1 MIIILVTSSE
11 SWDCFRLHAVM
22 SNFSCLGDPVTV
34 ACLNLGEAI
43 LTIASMLTVML
54 IIILGNLLV
63 VVTVYR
69 DRKLRL
75 QRQNWLIISLAL
87 ADLLVGL
94 LVMPLTLIYEIIGEW
109 KMGNVLCEMWLA
121 LDVLFVT
128 ASILHI
134 CAISLDRYFSVT
146 SPLTYPA
153 KRTPKRMFIY
163 IGVSWVVS
171 LLICLPPIFGW
182 RPERRPGE
190 CAVSTDIGY
199 VLYSSLGSFY
209 IPVIILVIVY
219 AKIYSITIKHSRQ
232 RLKETERRDNTLSLL
247 TAKPTTKQIVELE
260 LLEENSDG
268 DEKDNSTNK
277 EAINQVC
284 WHLRKI
290 SEELPT
296 VKLKKVSATQRILH
310 TFDPKRVVL
319 PKSEKELNAEKRRR
333 KLKAKERQ
341 ATLLLGIILSAFI
354 LSWLP
359 FFEAIN
365 QVCWHLRKISEEL
378 PTVKLKKV
386 SATQR
391 ILHTFDPK
399 RVVLPKSEKELNAE
413 KRRRKL
419 KAKERQATLLLGI
432 ILSAFILSWLPFF
445 VMYVIGA
452 FGYEAPAV
460 VFKFFFWLGYCNSGI
475 NPVIYTV
482 FNREFKRGLCRQ
494 LRKFERYVEPITD
507 FYK

>member
-1 MIIILVTSSE
+1 
-11 SWDCFRLHAVM
+11 M
-22 SNFSCLGDPVTV
+22 SNFSCLSAPVTV
-34 ACLNLGEAI
+34 ACLNLGEAVV
-43 LTIASMLTVML
+43 TIASMLTVML

-163 IGVSWVVS
+163 IGVSWIVS

-232 RLKETERRDNTLSLL
+232 RLKETERRDHTLSVL
-247 TAKPTTKQIVELE
+247 TAKPRTKQIVELE

-268 DEKDNSTNK
+268 EEKYDHSSK
-277 EAINQVC
+277 VSINQVC

-290 SEELPT
+290 SEELPHPS
-296 VKLKKVSATQRILH
+296 VHKENSY
-310 TFDPKRVVL
+310 DSKRAVI
-319 PKSEKELNAEKRRR
+319 PKSEKELSAEKRRR

-341 ATLLLGIILSAFI
+341 ATM
-354 LSWLP
+354 
-359 FFEAIN
+359 
-365 QVCWHLRKISEEL
+365 
-378 PTVKLKKV
+378 
-386 SATQR
+386 
-391 ILHTFDPK
+391 
-399 RVVLPKSEKELNAE
+399 
-413 KRRRKL
+413 
-419 KAKERQATLLLGI
+419 LLGI

-452 FGYEAPAV
+452 FGFEAPAV

>member
-1 MIIILVTSSE
+1 
-11 SWDCFRLHAVM
+11 M
-22 SNFSCLGDPVTV
+22 SNFSCLDDHVTV
-34 ACLNLGEAI
+34 ACLNLIEAI
-43 LTIASMLTVML
+43 ITIASMLTVML

-63 VVTVYR
+63 VVTVYC

-146 SPLTYPA
+146 SPLTYPS
-153 KRTPKRMFIY
+153 KRTPTRMFVY
-163 IGVSWVVS
+163 IGVAWVVS

-190 CAVSTDIGY
+190 CAVSTDVGY

-209 IPVIILVIVY
+209 IPVIILVLVY
-219 AKIYSITIKHSRQ
+219 ARIYSITIKHSRQ
-232 RLKETERRDNTLSLL
+232 RLKETERRDQTLSLL
-247 TAKPTTKQIVELE
+247 TAKPSRYFELSNWNCLKRIQTEMTRNIMQTRFIHIFSFGLLVSEHRLYLE
-260 LLEENSDG
+260 LDLYSFL
-268 DEKDNSTNK
+268 
-277 EAINQVC
+277 IQ
-284 WHLRKI
+284 
-290 SEELPT
+290 
-296 VKLKKVSATQRILH
+296 
-310 TFDPKRVVL
+310 
-319 PKSEKELNAEKRRR
+319 
-333 KLKAKERQ
+333 
-341 ATLLLGIILSAFI
+341 
-354 LSWLP
+354 
-359 FFEAIN
+359 
-365 QVCWHLRKISEEL
+365 
-378 PTVKLKKV
+378 
-386 SATQR
+386 
-391 ILHTFDPK
+391 
-399 RVVLPKSEKELNAE
+399 
-413 KRRRKL
+413 
-419 KAKERQATLLLGI
+419 
-432 ILSAFILSWLPFF
+432 F

-494 LRKFERYVEPITD
+494 LHKFERYLRSLTD

>member
-1 MIIILVTSSE
+1 MKVLFGGTDAIPQRDDTARNEFTQQFGSQAVACHFVIR
-11 SWDCFRLHAVM
+11 DCFGAVQLRPSSITVCPSALHLDDQTSYYRISDHYRPANSTEFRNHSRLHAVM

-247 TAKPTTKQIVELE
+247 TAKPSTKQIVELE

-277 EAINQVC
+277 
-284 WHLRKI
+284 
-290 SEELPT
+290 
-296 VKLKKVSATQRILH
+296 
-310 TFDPKRVVL
+310 
-319 PKSEKELNAEKRRR
+319 
-333 KLKAKERQ
+333 
-341 ATLLLGIILSAFI
+341 
-354 LSWLP
+354 
-359 FFEAIN
+359 EAIN

>member
-1 MIIILVTSSE
+1 
-11 SWDCFRLHAVM
+11 
-22 SNFSCLGDPVTV
+22 
-34 ACLNLGEAI
+34 
-43 LTIASMLTVML
+43 MLTVML

-146 SPLTYPA
+146 SPLTYPS
-153 KRTPKRMFIY
+153 KRTPTRMFIY
-163 IGVSWVVS
+163 IGVAWIVS

-232 RLKETERRDNTLSLL
+232 RLKETERRDNTLNLL
-247 TAKPTTKQIVELE
+247 TAKPLSKCHFCYSLSFSHYNFYMFEMRGT
-260 LLEENSDG
+260 
-268 DEKDNSTNK
+268 

-290 SEELPT
+290 SEELPSMN
-296 VKLKKVSATQRILH
+296 KKVSATQRFLQA
-310 TFDPKRVVL
+310 FDPKRSVI
-319 PKSEKELNAEKRRR
+319 PKSEKELIAERRRR

-341 ATLLLGIILSAFI
+341 ATFLLGIILSAFI
-354 LSWLP
+354 
-359 FFEAIN
+359 F
-365 QVCWHLRKISEEL
+365 
-378 PTVKLKKV
+378 
-386 SATQR
+386 
-391 ILHTFDPK
+391 
-399 RVVLPKSEKELNAE
+399 
-413 KRRRKL
+413 
-419 KAKERQATLLLGI
+419 
-432 ILSAFILSWLPFF
+432 SWLPFF

-452 FGYEAPAV
+452 FGYAAPAI
-460 VFKFFFWLGYCNSGI
+460 VFKFFFWLGNSGI

-494 LRKFERYVEPITD
+494 LRKFERYVEPITG

>member
-1 MIIILVTSSE
+1 
-11 SWDCFRLHAVM
+11 M

-34 ACLNLGEAI
+34 ACLNLGEAV

-109 KMGNVLCEMWLA
+109 KM
-121 LDVLFVT
+121 
-128 ASILHI
+128 
-134 CAISLDRYFSVT
+134 
-146 SPLTYPA
+146 
-153 KRTPKRMFIY
+153 
-163 IGVSWVVS
+163 GVSWVVS

-247 TAKPTTKQIVELE
+247 TAKPSTKQIVELE

-319 PKSEKELNAEKRRR
+319 PKSEKELNAEKR
-333 KLKAKERQ
+333 
-341 ATLLLGIILSAFI
+341 
-354 LSWLP
+354 
-359 FFEAIN
+359 
-365 QVCWHLRKISEEL
+365 
-378 PTVKLKKV
+378 
-386 SATQR
+386 
-391 ILHTFDPK
+391 
-399 RVVLPKSEKELNAE
+399 
-413 KRRRKL
+413 
-419 KAKERQATLLLGI
+419 
-432 ILSAFILSWLPFF
+432 
-445 VMYVIGA
+445 
-452 FGYEAPAV
+452 
-460 VFKFFFWLGYCNSGI
+460 NSGI

>member
-1 MIIILVTSSE
+1 MT
-11 SWDCFRLHAVM
+11 
-22 SNFSCLGDPVTV
+22 NFSYLGFPVTPSS
-34 ACLNLGEAI
+34 LNLGEAI
-43 LTIASMLTVML
+43 ITIASMLTVML

-63 VVTVYR
+63 VFTVYH

-87 ADLLVGL
+87 ADLFVGL
-94 LVMPLTLIYEIIGEW
+94 LVMPLTLIYEVVGEW
-109 KMGNVLCEMWLA
+109 KMGNVLCEIWLA

-163 IGVSWVVS
+163 IGVSWIVS

-182 RPERRPGE
+182 RPDRRPGE
-190 CAVSTDIGY
+190 CAVSNDVGY

-209 IPVIILVIVY
+209 IPVIVLVIVY

-232 RLKETERRDNTLSLL
+232 RLKETERRDHTLNLL
-247 TAKPTTKQIVELE
+247 SANFSAKQIVEVK
-260 LLEENSDG
+260 LLEENSSGQFKYDIV
-268 DEKDNSTNK
+268 NK
-277 EAINQVC
+277 SGFE
-284 WHLRKI
+284 
-290 SEELPT
+290 
-296 VKLKKVSATQRILH
+296 
-310 TFDPKRVVL
+310 PKRIVQS
-319 PKSEKELNAEKRRR
+319 KNENETIADKR
-333 KLKAKERQ
+333 K
-341 ATLLLGIILSAFI
+341 
-354 LSWLP
+354 
-359 FFEAIN
+359 
-365 QVCWHLRKISEEL
+365 
-378 PTVKLKKV
+378 
-386 SATQR
+386 
-391 ILHTFDPK
+391 
-399 RVVLPKSEKELNAE
+399 
-413 KRRRKL
+413 RKL

-452 FGYEAPAV
+452 FGYESPAIL
-460 VFKFFFWLGYCNSGI
+460 FKFFFWLGYCNSGI

-494 LRKFERYVEPITD
+494 LKKFEHHIQRFMN

>member
-1 MIIILVTSSE
+1 
-11 SWDCFRLHAVM
+11 M
-22 SNFSCLGDPVTV
+22 SNFSCLSAPVTV
-34 ACLNLGEAI
+34 ACLNLGEAVV
-43 LTIASMLTVML
+43 TIASMLTVML
-54 IIILGNLLV
+54 ALFQIIILGNLLV

-163 IGVSWVVS
+163 IGVSWIVS

-190 CAVSTDIGY
+190 CAVSTDIGREHFRNSLEEFFSYTMILITGY

-232 RLKETERRDNTLSLL
+232 RLKETERRDHTLSVL
-247 TAKPTTKQIVELE
+247 TAKPRTKQIVELE

-268 DEKDNSTNK
+268 EEKYDHSSK
-277 EAINQVC
+277 VSINQVC

-290 SEELPT
+290 SEELPHPS
-296 VKLKKVSATQRILH
+296 VHKENSY
-310 TFDPKRVVL
+310 DSKRAVI
-319 PKSEKELNAEKRRR
+319 PKSEKELSAEKRRR

-341 ATLLLGIILSAFI
+341 ATM
-354 LSWLP
+354 
-359 FFEAIN
+359 
-365 QVCWHLRKISEEL
+365 
-378 PTVKLKKV
+378 
-386 SATQR
+386 
-391 ILHTFDPK
+391 
-399 RVVLPKSEKELNAE
+399 
-413 KRRRKL
+413 
-419 KAKERQATLLLGI
+419 LLGI

-452 FGYEAPAV
+452 FGFEAPAV

>member
-1 MIIILVTSSE
+1 
-11 SWDCFRLHAVM
+11 
-22 SNFSCLGDPVTV
+22 
-34 ACLNLGEAI
+34 
-43 LTIASMLTVML
+43 
-54 IIILGNLLV
+54 
-63 VVTVYR
+63 
-69 DRKLRL
+69 
-75 QRQNWLIISLAL
+75 
-87 ADLLVGL
+87 
-94 LVMPLTLIYEIIGEW
+94 
-109 KMGNVLCEMWLA
+109 MGNVLCEMWLA

-153 KRTPKRMFIY
+153 KRTPTRMFIY

-209 IPVIILVIVY
+209 IPVIILVCVY

-232 RLKETERRDNTLSLL
+232 RLKETERRDHTLSLL
-247 TAKPTTKQIVELE
+247 SAKPGSKQFVELE

-268 DEKDNSTNK
+268 EEKENNK

-290 SEELPT
+290 SEELPHPT
-296 VKLKKVSATQRILH
+296 THKKVKPFTCFSSTYSSQNS
-310 TFDPKRVVL
+310 FDRKRAVI
-319 PKSEKELNAEKRRR
+319 PKSEKEMCAEKRRR

-341 ATLLLGIILSAFI
+341 ATM
-354 LSWLP
+354 
-359 FFEAIN
+359 
-365 QVCWHLRKISEEL
+365 
-378 PTVKLKKV
+378 
-386 SATQR
+386 
-391 ILHTFDPK
+391 
-399 RVVLPKSEKELNAE
+399 
-413 KRRRKL
+413 
-419 KAKERQATLLLGI
+419 LLGI

-482 FNREFKRGLCRQ
+482 FNREFKRGLIRQ

>member
-1 MIIILVTSSE
+1 KNSSE
-11 SWDCFRLHAVM
+11 SDSMLSESDAVM
-22 SNFSCLGDPVTV
+22 SNFSCLDDHVTV
-34 ACLNLGEAI
+34 ACLNLIEAI
-43 LTIASMLTVML
+43 ITIASMLTVML

-63 VVTVYR
+63 VVTVYC

-146 SPLTYPA
+146 SPLTYPS
-153 KRTPKRMFIY
+153 KRTPTRMFVY
-163 IGVSWVVS
+163 IGVAWVVS

-190 CAVSTDIGY
+190 CAVSTDVGY

-209 IPVIILVIVY
+209 IPVIILVLVY
-219 AKIYSITIKHSRQ
+219 ARIYSITIKHSRQ
-232 RLKETERRDNTLSLL
+232 RLKETERRDQTLSLL
-247 TAKPTTKQIVELE
+247 TAKPTKKVVELE

-268 DEKDNSTNK
+268 DDKDHHANK
-277 EAINQVC
+277 EPANQVC
-284 WHLRKI
+284 WHATKI
-290 SEELPT
+290 SGDLSPSNALQKNGFESKPPAAI
-296 VKLKKVSATQRILH
+296 KN
-310 TFDPKRVVL
+310 
-319 PKSEKELNAEKRRR
+319 EKELSAEKRRR

-341 ATLLLGIILSAFI
+341 ATM
-354 LSWLP
+354 
-359 FFEAIN
+359 
-365 QVCWHLRKISEEL
+365 
-378 PTVKLKKV
+378 
-386 SATQR
+386 
-391 ILHTFDPK
+391 
-399 RVVLPKSEKELNAE
+399 
-413 KRRRKL
+413 
-419 KAKERQATLLLGI
+419 LLGI

-494 LRKFERYVEPITD
+494 LHKFERYLRSLTD